1 MLKRLRQL
9 IADDDGQDLVEYAFL
24 IAFISLVCIVGLMN
38 LGTAVN
44 NTYGAVS
51 TSLVNSLGS

>member
-24 IAFISLVCIVGLMN
+24 LAFVALLCIVGLTN

-44 NTYGAVS
+44 NTYGAAS